1 MTTIRRIVP
10 VVCALAAGLALAAT
24 VSAGKGPA
32 PGVQLEGRGVAVAG
46 GAVRYAT
53 RELAGSTRVTAFDA
67 DGRELR
73 QGTVMG
79 ALGIPYVAFDG
90 SLGGLAHDGRTLV
103 LASPAPVGGRS
114 RFAALGTADLA
125 LRRRLALRGTWS
137 FDALSPDGRT
147 LYLVEHAPAPSPT
160 YRVRAYDLRR
170 GTLLREAVVDPRL
183 GGRAMTGRPVTRVS
197 DPHGIWAYTLYQKPG
212 GFPFVHALDT
222 VRGRALCIE
231 LPWRGDQARLSAVR
245 MRVRGGSLVLRSRAG
260 THLATIDRSAFEVH
274 AHVNPLRRE
283 AGRER

>member
-1 MTTIRRIVP
+1 VTTIRRIVP
-10 VVCALAAGLALAAT
+10 VCALAAGLVLVSS

-32 PGVQLEGRGVAVAG
+32 PGVQLEGRGVTSVG
-46 GAVRYAT
+46 GAVPYAT
-53 RELAGSTRVTAFDA
+53 RELAGSTRVTAFDG
-67 DGRELR
+67 DGRKLR
-73 QGTVMG
+73 QGTVTG

-103 LASPAPVGGRS
+103 LASPAPVGGHS
-114 RFAALGTADLA
+114 RFAVLRTAGLA
-125 LRRRLALRGTWS
+125 LRHRLALRGTWS

-147 LYLVEHAPAPSPT
+147 LYLVEHAPAPSAT

-183 GGRAMTGRPVTRVS
+183 GGRAMTGRPVTRAA
-197 DPHGIWAYTLYQKPG
+197 DPRGIWAYTLYQKSG
-212 GFPFVHALDT
+212 GLPFVHALDT
-222 VRGRALCIE
+222 VRGKALCIE
-231 LPWRGDQARLSAVR
+231 LPWRGDQARLSDVR
-245 MRVRGGSLVLRSRAG
+245 MGVRGGSLVLRSRAG

-283 AGRER
+283 AGRAR